1 MRIVLDTKKMSDK
14 LKDMT
19 VSAKENVVTLT
30 ENAKENAQEKKAFKE
45 SQKKAKKTLPGLQD
59 DLDYLEL
66 IVNWNVERLLE
77 GKLFYVP
84 LGLEKETIEII
95 KREVGNRYKA
105 IKLSEPK

>member
-1 MRIVLDTKKMSDK
+1 MRIVLDTKKMTDK

-19 VSAKENVVTLT
+19 VSAKENVVI
-30 ENAKENAQEKKAFKE
+30 AKENVQEKKAFKE